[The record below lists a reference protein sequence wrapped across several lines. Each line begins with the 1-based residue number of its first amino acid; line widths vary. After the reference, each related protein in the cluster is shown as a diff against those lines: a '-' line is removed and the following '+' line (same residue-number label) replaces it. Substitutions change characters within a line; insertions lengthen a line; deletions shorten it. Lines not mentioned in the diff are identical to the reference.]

1 MGFEENVRAVTPT
14 PSCASGRSRS
24 GSGTSTIQQDQ
35 MPRLRKRRS
44 SINIGTSPM
53 NVIKSPQRNAENALQ
68 FQRSIGRSRTGSLS
82 FLGLGSTSP
91 SGSASD
97 SPNVASQTSRL
108 IIRMRSGSVGGAA
121 IHNMFR
127 SRRSAARRL
136 ACAPA
141 MPPPTAPLPALPA
154 EPVKQAKSGSL
165 FQNTSIFSNPKAV
178 FSQVIGSRQ
187 PLAKR
192 TSTGP
197 EPAVNTSTPRGRD
210 RAYSCTKG
218 VAVDTPIDEMKEN

>member
-1 MGFEENVRAVTPT
+1 
-14 PSCASGRSRS
+14 
-24 GSGTSTIQQDQ
+24 
-35 MPRLRKRRS
+35 
-44 SINIGTSPM
+44 
-53 NVIKSPQRNAENALQ
+53 
-68 FQRSIGRSRTGSLS
+68 
-82 FLGLGSTSP
+82 
-91 SGSASD
+91 
-97 SPNVASQTSRL
+97 
-108 IIRMRSGSVGGAA
+108 
-121 IHNMFR
+121 
-127 SRRSAARRL
+127 
-136 ACAPA
+136 

-218 VAVDTPIDEMKEN
+218 VAVDTPIDEMKENWGEPTMHDFHQQLYCPLRQMPFFKCSWSPSRFLCIIILVHKGLYDSGSCTTHLIRLTRFLLSYSHPGNGSHRSSSSQFSSCLILVSSSHHVLLVCSSNNCCFRLHVLLNFCLIYLILPFNSLPVIRSIDWTAG